1 MKNNYVNFW
10 VGLFVLAGIA
20 ALVYM
25 SVTIGGVAVSGS
37 GKYQLVAKFENSSGL
52 KEGAFVEMAGVR
64 VGVISTIEY
73 DPQNYQSVVSM
84 VLDNSTLVP
93 DDSVAS
99 IRTSGIIGDRFVK
112 ISPGG
117 SELYM
122 QDGEEIIDTES
133 SISLEEL
140 VSKYMF
146 SSEEK

>member
-1 MKNNYVNFW
+1 
-10 VGLFVLAGIA
+10 VGLFVIFGIG

-25 SVTIGGVAVSGS
+25 SVTIGGASVSAS
-37 GKYQLVAKFENSSGL
+37 GKYALVAKFENSSGL

-64 VGVISTIEY
+64 VGMIKSIVY
-73 DPQNYQSVVSM
+73 DPAKYESVVTL
-84 VLDNSTLVP
+84 VLDTSTTVP

-112 ISPGG
+112 ITPGG
-117 SELYM
+117 SEVNM
-122 QDGEEIIDTES
+122 SNGDEIIDTES

-146 SSEEK
+146 STEEK